1 MLNFLQHSAPRRKA
15 AHRMR
20 QFKKGGGAVEPAMTS
35 LETEVF
41 SAERE
46 WTVDGIPVLTVR
58 IALPEPVGQEP
69 RLAPRVRR
77 YYHAQC
83 GAHLR
88 YCGRQL
94 FPQAAAA
101 CRAALETSAP
111 LPCFHAELD
120 FRVTY
125 NENGFWSL
133 YTQSREPGPDG
144 RTLLRRW
151 GDTWDLRTGYPAP
164 ISAFFPPRSGWRKTL
179 LTLAAEEI
187 RRQEAAGHAQY
198 FPNWRRML
206 RRHFNPR
213 SFYLTDGGLT
223 FFYPMY
229 AIAPAMEGIPVFT
242 LPWNSGLVFT
252 APPKPEA

>member
-1 MLNFLQHSAPRRKA
+1 
-15 AHRMR
+15 
-20 QFKKGGGAVEPAMTS
+20 MTS

-46 WTVDGIPVLTVR
+46 WTADGIPVLTARV
-58 IALPEPVGQEP
+58 ALPEPVGPESQST
-69 RLAPRVRR
+69 RRIRR
-77 YYHAQC
+77 YYRAQC
-83 GAHLR
+83 RAYLR

-94 FPQAAAA
+94 FPQAEAAY
-101 CRAALETSAP
+101 RAALGTSAP
-111 LPCFHAELD
+111 LPYFHAELD

-133 YTQSREPGPDG
+133 YTQSREPDPDG

-179 LTLAAEEI
+179 LTLAAEDI
-187 RRQEAAGHAQY
+187 RRQETAGHAQY

-213 SFYLTDGGLT
+213 NFYLTDSGLA

-242 LPWNSGLVFT
+242 LPWNGGSILA
-252 APPKPEA
+252 APPRPEA

>member
-1 MLNFLQHSAPRRKA
+1 
-15 AHRMR
+15 
-20 QFKKGGGAVEPAMTS
+20 MTS

-46 WTVDGIPVLTVR
+46 WTADGIPVLTARV
-58 IALPEPVGQEP
+58 ALPEPVGPESQST
-69 RLAPRVRR
+69 RHIRR
-77 YYHAQC
+77 YYRAQC
-83 GAHLR
+83 RAYLR

-94 FPQAAAA
+94 FPQAEAAY
-101 CRAALETSAP
+101 RAALETSAP
-111 LPCFHAELD
+111 LPYFHAELD

-133 YTQSREPGPDG
+133 YTQSREPDPDG

-164 ISAFFPPRSGWRKTL
+164 ISAFFPSRSSWKKTL
-179 LTLAAEEI
+179 LTLAAEDI
-187 RRQEAAGHAQY
+187 QRQETAGHAQY

-213 SFYLTDGGLT
+213 SFYLTDSGLAL
-223 FFYPMY
+223 FYPMY

-242 LPWNSGLVFT
+242 LPWNGGSILT
-252 APPKPEA
+252 APPRPEA

>member
-1 MLNFLQHSAPRRKA
+1 MKSAA
-15 AHRMR
+15 D
-20 QFKKGGGAVEPAMTS
+20 S
-35 LETEVF
+35 LETEAF
-41 SAERE
+41 TAERE
-46 WTVDGIPVLTVR
+46 WVVEGIPVLTAR
-58 IALPEPVGQEP
+58 IALPEPVGPET
-69 RLAPRVRR
+69 RLKRRIRR
-77 YYHAQC
+77 YYRTQC
-83 GAHLR
+83 RAYLR

-94 FPQAAAA
+94 FPMAAAA
-101 CRAALETSAP
+101 YHAALASSAP
-111 LPCFHAELD
+111 LPCFRAELTYH
-120 FRVTY
+120 VTCH
-125 NENGFWSL
+125 EGGFWSL
-133 YTQSREPGPDG
+133 YTQSQEPDDGG

-213 SFYLTDGGLT
+213 SFYLTDSGLAL
-223 FFYPMY
+223 FYPMY